1 MRSQRR
7 SRKLP
12 PIQTWT
18 EDIDART
25 VAGIAL
31 AREHRSE
38 RTWIGNHYVR
48 RLAIYQKTE
57 FVILDRKE
65 GERVPWYRARSEQA
79 ARDKLVLACPAGG
92 HNLQFTGY
100 WENDEKA

>member
-18 EDIDART
+18 EYIDART
-25 VAGIAL
+25 VVGIAL

-38 RTWIGNHYVR
+38 RAWFGNHYTR

-57 FVILDRKE
+57 FVILYRME
-65 GERVPWYRARSEQA
+65 GERIRSYRERSESEA
-79 ARDKLVLACPAGG
+79 KLKLVLACPAGG
-92 HNLQFTGY
+92 HSLQFSGY

>member
-1 MRSQRR
+1 MRRKQR

-18 EDIDART
+18 EIIDDRT

-31 AREHRSE
+31 AREHRSQ
-38 RTWIGNHYVR
+38 RTWVGNHYVR

-57 FVILDRKE
+57 FVILDRQD
-65 GERVPWYRARSEQA
+65 GEPRSYYRARSETR
-79 ARDKLVLACPAGG
+79 AREKLVLACPGGG
-92 HNLQFTGY
+92 HNLVFSGY